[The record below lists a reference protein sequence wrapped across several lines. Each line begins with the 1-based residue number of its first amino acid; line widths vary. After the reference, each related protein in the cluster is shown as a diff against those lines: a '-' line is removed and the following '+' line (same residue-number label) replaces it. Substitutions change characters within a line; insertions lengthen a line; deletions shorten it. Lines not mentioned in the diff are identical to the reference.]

1 MWSDYY
7 GEINTFMS
15 SCNCLAWNPAFDEDV
30 MIIVGCTQ
38 SQKLV
43 GQPALDKAIE
53 GAAAGA
59 EEKPKED

>member
-38 SQKLV
+38 Q
-43 GQPALDKAIE
+43 
-53 GAAAGA
+53 
-59 EEKPKED
+59 